1 MSATQEIKNGGAM
14 WPTCHPRSFL
24 FSISPLSSLSS
35 SSSSLVPPSF
45 FQQHAAAGNPPPP
58 QARPEHAPPRAPR
71 GMWLRMV
78 WPAPAEQMS
87 HQGPLPCL
95 REPLASRRC
104 RCRRRGIVIL
114 VLRLVATGEDEEK
127 GGGGV
132 RGGVVGAG
140 GKWRGCSRWW
150 RRCRRWRERRGMWS
164 GCAGGDADHD
174 GARGG
179 QRRRSS
185 FGELRRARGR
195 RGRAAQLRRRL
206 PGEEKAEAKSS
217 GATGCGQRT
226 TRRGIPSSSFVSR
239 DCELA
244 VARRQLVQIDAA
256 AQQESAAAGPRSCSS
271 DRRSLLSRLPFA
283 TAQSSFCHRP
293 PRAAPQPPPR
303 AAPQPPPRA
312 DGCRPPCFSPPSPS
326 PRALAGLP
334 ALLLPCRALLPAVQR
349 PPPFSLSA
357 RLKRGEERR
366 EGRSGEEEEEEGL
379 E

>member
-1 MSATQEIKNGGAM
+1 MGAS
-14 WPTCHPRSFL
+14 PRNYAGHPA
-24 FSISPLSSLSS
+24 
-35 SSSSLVPPSF
+35 SF
-45 FQQHAAAGNPPPP
+45 FKKCKYKKFDHHASPALPRRREPQSRRPPQQQNILLPTQTGGKAGSSDQTKQRERPRRAGHGCRRDHHHHRHNHPSLPWPLLLLRRRRQAAAGGAAGSSG
-58 QARPEHAPPRAPR
+58 QEGSGGGAA
-71 GMWLRMV
+71 V
-78 WPAPAEQMS
+78 
-87 HQGPLPCL
+87 
-95 REPLASRRC
+95 
-104 RCRRRGIVIL
+104 
-114 VLRLVATGEDEEK
+114 
-127 GGGGV
+127 GGGV
-132 RGGVVGAG
+132 AAGGESGGVCGRAAQGGTRTTTVLGAVNVAEAASANSAVPG
-140 GKWRGCSRWW
+140 VAA
-150 RRCRRWRERRGMWS
+150 
-164 GCAGGDADHD
+164 AGLHNYVAG
-174 GARGG
+174 
-179 QRRRSS
+179 
-185 FGELRRARGR
+185 
-195 RGRAAQLRRRL
+195 AAQLRRRL

-303 AAPQPPPRA
+303 A

-366 EGRSGEEEEEEGL
+366 EGRSGEEEEEE
-379 E
+379 

>member
-14 WPTCHPRSFL
+14 WPTCHPHSFL

-35 SSSSLVPPSF
+35 SSSSLVPPPF

-58 QARPEHAPPRAPR
+58 QARPEHAPSRAPR

-87 HQGPLPCL
+87 HQGPLPCF

-104 RCRRRGIVIL
+104 RCHRRGIVIR

-132 RGGVVGAG
+132 RGGVVRAG

-150 RRCRRWRERRGMWS
+150 RHCRRWRERRGMWL

-185 FGELRRARGR
+185 GGELRCARGR
-195 RGRAAQLRRRL
+195 RGKAVQLRRRL

-244 VARRQLVQIDAA
+244 VAVAN
-256 AQQESAAAGPRSCSS
+256 SCKSMR
-271 DRRSLLSRLPFA
+271 RRSRSQRRRGRGRAAPTATPSFPISRLPPHKA
-283 TAQSSFCHRP
+283 PSAIGHHGP
-293 PRAAPQPPPR
+293 MAVAPRASPRLLPLRVRSPGSPLDCCRVVLFFPPYSGHR
-303 AAPQPPPRA
+303 L
-312 DGCRPPCFSPPSPS
+312 SPS
-326 PRALAGLP
+326 
-334 ALLLPCRALLPAVQR
+334 QR
-349 PPPFSLSA
+349 
-357 RLKRGEERR
+357 G
-366 EGRSGEEEEEEGL
+366 
-379 E
+379 